1 MDKRLILAVAGAGK
15 TTEIINN
22 IKKDDK
28 TLIITYTENNCKILK
43 NDIIKK
49 FKGIPDNIKIYTYF
63 TFLYRF
69 CFLPLKKGFK
79 VQGLDYNR
87 NNLPKGIKAK
97 DINYY
102 YNPESK
108 KMYSNRLA
116 KLCSDCF
123 IDDIIKRI
131 EKYFN
136 YIYIDEIQDFAS
148 HDFNLLLNLI
158 KTNCNILLVGDFY
171 QHTFD
176 TSTDGN
182 TNKNLY
188 NDYDNFINKIKNS
201 DSNIKVDT
209 VNFLKSKRCSKQV
222 CEFITECLKI
232 KIESW
237 DNHDSTI
244 IEIDDENAIEEIVNN
259 DNIVKLFYKDSKKYD
274 MKNKDNWGNSKGST
288 YINTCVVLNKNSY
301 EKYKNRKL
309 NELTPNTKNKLYVA
323 LSRAE
328 KNVYIINE
336 KYLDKYKKM
345 NG

>member
-1 MDKRLILAVAGAGK
+1 MDKTLILAVAGAGK

-28 TLIITYTENNCKILK
+28 TLIITYTENNYNILK
-43 NDIIKK
+43 NNIIKK

-79 VQGLDYNR
+79 VKGLDFNSNPNKY
-87 NNLPKGIKAK
+87 IKAK

-102 YNPESK
+102 YNRVSK
-108 KMYSNRLA
+108 KMYHNRLA
-116 KLCSDCF
+116 KICSDYF

-136 YIYIDEIQDFAS
+136 YIYIDEIQDFVS

-176 TSTDGN
+176 TSRDGN
-182 TNKNLY
+182 VNSNLY
-188 NDYDNFINKIKNS
+188 NDYDNYINKIKNS

-222 CEFITECLKI
+222 CEFITEYLKI
-232 KIESW
+232 KIESYN
-237 DNHDSTI
+237 NHDSI
-244 IEIDDENAIEEIVNN
+244 IREIDDENTIEKIAND
-259 DNIVKLFYKDSKKYD
+259 DNIVKLFYQNSKKYD
-274 MKNKDNWGNSKGST
+274 MKNKDNWGNSKGNT

-301 EKYKNRKL
+301 EKYKKHKL
-309 NELTPNTKNKLYVA
+309 NELPSSTKNKLYVA
-323 LSRAE
+323 LSRAT
-328 KNVYIINE
+328 NDVYIINE
-336 KYLDKYKKM
+336 KYLDKYKKI
-345 NG
+345 N

>member
-1 MDKRLILAVAGAGK
+1 MDKTLILAVAGAGK

-22 IKKDDK
+22 VKKDDK
-28 TLIITYTENNCKILK
+28 TLIITYTENNYNILK
-43 NDIIKK
+43 NNIIKK

-63 TFLYRF
+63 TFVYRF

-79 VQGLDYNR
+79 VKGLDFNSNPNKY
-87 NNLPKGIKAK
+87 IKAK

-102 YNPESK
+102 YNRVSK
-108 KMYSNRLA
+108 KMYHNRLA
-116 KLCSDCF
+116 KICSDYF

-158 KTNCNILLVGDFY
+158 KANCNILLVGDFY

-176 TSTDGN
+176 TSRDGN
-182 TNKNLY
+182 VNSNLY
-188 NDYDNFINKIKNS
+188 NDYDNYINKIKNS

-222 CEFITECLKI
+222 CEFITEYLKI
-232 KIESW
+232 KIESYN
-237 DNHDSTI
+237 NHDSI
-244 IEIDDENAIEEIVNN
+244 IREIDDENTIEKIAND
-259 DNIVKLFYKDSKKYD
+259 DNIVKLFYQNSKKYD
-274 MKNKDNWGNSKGST
+274 MKNKDNWGNSKGNT

-301 EKYKNRKL
+301 EKYKKHKL
-309 NELTPNTKNKLYVA
+309 NELPSSTKNKLYVA
-323 LSRAE
+323 LSRAT
-328 KNVYIINE
+328 NDVYIINE
-336 KYLDKYKKM
+336 KYLDKYKKI
-345 NG
+345 N

>member
-1 MDKRLILAVAGAGK
+1 MDKTLILAVAGAGK

-28 TLIITYTENNCKILK
+28 TLIITYTENNYNILK
-43 NDIIKK
+43 NNIIKK

-79 VQGLDYNR
+79 VKGLDFNSNPNKY
-87 NNLPKGIKAK
+87 IKAK

-102 YNPESK
+102 YNRVSK
-108 KMYSNRLA
+108 KMYHNRLA
-116 KLCSDCF
+116 KICSDYF

-158 KTNCNILLVGDFY
+158 KANCNILLVGDFY

-176 TSTDGN
+176 TSRDGN
-182 TNKNLY
+182 VNSNLY
-188 NDYDNFINKIKNS
+188 NDYDNYINKIKNS

-222 CEFITECLKI
+222 CEFITEYLKI
-232 KIESW
+232 KIESYN
-237 DNHDSTI
+237 NHDSI
-244 IEIDDENAIEEIVNN
+244 IREIDDENTIEKIAND
-259 DNIVKLFYKDSKKYD
+259 DNIVKLFYQNSKKYD
-274 MKNKDNWGNSKGST
+274 MKNKDNWGNSKGNT

-301 EKYKNRKL
+301 EKYKKHKL
-309 NELTPNTKNKLYVA
+309 NELPSSTKNKLYVA
-323 LSRAE
+323 LSRAT
-328 KNVYIINE
+328 NDVYIINE
-336 KYLDKYKKM
+336 KYLDKYKKI
-345 NG
+345 N

>member
-1 MDKRLILAVAGAGK
+1 MDKTLILAVAGAGK

-28 TLIITYTENNCKILK
+28 TLIITYTENNYNILK
-43 NDIIKK
+43 NNIIKK

-79 VQGLDYNR
+79 VKGLDFNSNPNKY
-87 NNLPKGIKAK
+87 IKAK

-102 YNPESK
+102 YNRVSK
-108 KMYSNRLA
+108 KMYHNRLA
-116 KLCSDCF
+116 KICSDYF

-148 HDFNLLLNLI
+148 HDFNLLLNLT
-158 KTNCNILLVGDFY
+158 KANCNILLVGDFY

-176 TSTDGN
+176 TSRDGN
-182 TNKNLY
+182 VNSNLY
-188 NDYDNFINKIKNS
+188 NDYDNYINKIKNL

-222 CEFITECLKI
+222 CEFITEYLKI
-232 KIESW
+232 KIESYN
-237 DNHDSTI
+237 NHDSI
-244 IEIDDENAIEEIVNN
+244 IREIDDENTIEKIAND
-259 DNIVKLFYKDSKKYD
+259 DNIVKLFYQNSKKYD
-274 MKNKDNWGNSKGST
+274 MKNKDNWGNSKGNT

-301 EKYKNRKL
+301 EKYKKHKL
-309 NELTPNTKNKLYVA
+309 NELPSSTKNKLYVA
-323 LSRAE
+323 LSRAT
-328 KNVYIINE
+328 NDVYIINE
-336 KYLDKYKKM
+336 KYLDKYKKSD
-345 NG
+345 

>member
-1 MDKRLILAVAGAGK
+1 MDKTLILAVAGAGK

-28 TLIITYTENNCKILK
+28 TLIITYTENNYNILK
-43 NDIIKK
+43 NNIIKK

-79 VQGLDYNR
+79 VKGLDFNSNPNKY
-87 NNLPKGIKAK
+87 IKAK

-102 YNPESK
+102 YNRVSK
-108 KMYSNRLA
+108 KMQHNRLA
-116 KLCSDCF
+116 KICSDYF

-176 TSTDGN
+176 TSRDGN
-182 TNKNLY
+182 VNSNLY
-188 NDYDNFINKIKNS
+188 NDYDNYINKIKNS

-222 CEFITECLKI
+222 CEFITEYLKI
-232 KIESW
+232 KIESYN
-237 DNHDSTI
+237 NHDSI
-244 IEIDDENAIEEIVNN
+244 IREIDDENTIEKIAND
-259 DNIVKLFYKDSKKYD
+259 DNIVKLFYQNSKKYD
-274 MKNKDNWGNSKGST
+274 MKNKDNWGNSKGNT

-301 EKYKNRKL
+301 EKYKKHKL
-309 NELTPNTKNKLYVA
+309 NELPSSTKNKLYVA
-323 LSRAE
+323 LSRAT
-328 KNVYIINE
+328 NDVYIINE
-336 KYLDKYKKM
+336 KYLDKYKKI
-345 NG
+345 N